1 MTESIQ
7 KLIDD
12 CNSELTEIEAMI
24 NRLSPFD
31 KTQQFLTKY
40 ALIKASGTLETA
52 YHHIVAEFL
61 EQFKIPQVDYYIAK
75 NVRKNSSSV
84 RYDNMVS
91 FLGLFD
97 EKWKETFKQGV
108 SARAEKDRL
117 RDSAESLVNNRHAFA
132 HGANT
137 TISFQDVK
145 AYYFDTLE
153 LIKEFDNSVR

>member
-12 CNSELTEIEAMI
+12 CNSELNEIEEII

-31 KTQQFLTKY
+31 RTQQFLTKY

-52 YHHIVAEFL
+52 YHHIVAEYL
-61 EQFKIPQVDYYIAK
+61 EQFNIPQVNYFIAK
-75 NVRKNSSSV
+75 NVRVNSSSV
-84 RYDNMVS
+84 RYDNMTNLLGS
-91 FLGLFD
+91 FD
-97 EKWKETFKQGV
+97 KTWKSTFKKNV

-117 RDSAESLVNNRHAFA
+117 LESAESLVNNRHAFA

-137 TISFQDVK
+137 TVSFKDVK
-145 AYYFDTLE
+145 TYYLDTLE
-153 LIKEFDNSVR
+153 LIKEFDNSVK